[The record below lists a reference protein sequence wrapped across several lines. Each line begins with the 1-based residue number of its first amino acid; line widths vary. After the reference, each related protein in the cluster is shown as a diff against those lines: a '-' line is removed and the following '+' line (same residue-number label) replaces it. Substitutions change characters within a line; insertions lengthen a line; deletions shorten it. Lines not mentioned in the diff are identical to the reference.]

1 MKTIIVENLSKCYRK
16 GGYNPYQS
24 LRDAFSGIL
33 RKRREEGII
42 WALKDVSFEVE
53 EGEVLGIIGPN
64 GAGKTTL
71 LKILSRITEPTSGRA
86 IVRGRVGSLLE
97 VGVGFHPELTG
108 RENIYL
114 NGAILGMKKSEIDR
128 KFDEIVEF
136 AELSEFIDTPIKYY
150 SSGMRVRLAFSISA
164 YLDTDVVLV
173 DEVLAVGD
181 IAFQQKCGKKLR
193 EVSSAGKTIIMV
205 SHNMRVVEALT
216 NKCIYLKDGKIEKE
230 GSPLEVIKHY
240 QKDMMERGLTK
251 DLPVRF
257 QTEISQPSLICED
270 FKFLNEES
278 VETMSFET
286 NASFT
291 LTFNIVA
298 LRDIPNAV
306 ICFRIYKEGILVSGN
321 NSEHT
326 IGKLS
331 FRKNE
336 KRRVKIKIKSLSLIP
351 GIYTVLI
358 FVLPSYFASLEDSL
372 SRFYAFNINVYGSKN
387 YGGGYVYLEQSWE
400 II

>member
-33 RKRREEGII
+33 RKRREDGII

-150 SSGMRVRLAFSISA
+150 SSGMRLRLAFSVA
-164 YLDTDVVLV
+164 AFLDTDIVLV

-181 IAFQQKCGKKLR
+181 VAFQRKCLGQMDDVTKK
-193 EVSSAGKTIIMV
+193 GKTVLFV
-205 SHNMRVVEALT
+205 SHQMNQVRKLCKRALWLEGGEIKKVGYTEEVVSAYEKASIGIERVTTVRNFT
-216 NKCIYLKDGKIEKE
+216 GGK
-230 GSPLEVIKHY
+230 
-240 QKDMMERGLTK
+240 
-251 DLPVRF
+251 F
-257 QTEISQPSLICED
+257 
-270 FKFLNEES
+270 FK
-278 VETMSFET
+278 
-286 NASFT
+286 
-291 LTFNIVA
+291 
-298 LRDIPNAV
+298 
-306 ICFRIYKEGILVSGN
+306 
-321 NSEHT
+321 
-326 IGKLS
+326 
-331 FRKNE
+331 
-336 KRRVKIKIKSLSLIP
+336 
-351 GIYTVLI
+351 
-358 FVLPSYFASLEDSL
+358 
-372 SRFYAFNINVYGSKN
+372 
-387 YGGGYVYLEQSWE
+387 WE
-400 II
+400 IISPRGPKPNILIDDENVRIKFWVKIDKEIQRGVHGIALFDKEGKLLWAYGFYNLKLTRGVHSLTYHFKILPLTPGHYFWKVSLYDEDKIIDAWDCLPEMIVATKIISHRCDKWVGILNLKFDFECALENEKNLY